1 MYLKASSSIWIC
13 VFDLKAWYDMCRRDG
28 VERQTTSRFL
38 NEAQFHSQVW
48 VWDQPTA
55 FGGAICRWWLCARA
69 TIGSILYVVVCSV
82 RTLPFNSPSSFSICT
97 LPAATSQQLNC
108 PLIRILIQT
117 MTSSYRLKS
126 QLLASIFSTLWQ
138 GGKWRTAMS

>member
-1 MYLKASSSIWIC
+1 
-13 VFDLKAWYDMCRRDG
+13 MCRRDG

-82 RTLPFNSPSSFSICT
+82 RTLPFNSPSSFSIT
-97 LPAATSQQLNC
+97 LPTAYQPAAELLPIDKNSNSNHDFILSPQEPTFGQHFFDTLTRRQMAYGNV
-108 PLIRILIQT
+108 LIGHAYQNN
-117 MTSSYRLKS
+117 
-126 QLLASIFSTLWQ
+126 
-138 GGKWRTAMS
+138 